1 MKPLR
6 KLIIKILEEMK
17 TRRNLNNPEDTN
29 PLTHDRPKPFNN
41 MMNTTLG
48 LPSRT
53 SSTFQE
59 SLAPVKFQR
68 KRTFFEP
75 EIAPLIRLGLPHI
88 SNSNTL

>member
-1 MKPLR
+1 MNSPK
-6 KLIIKILEEMK
+6 KLIINILEEMK
-17 TRRNLNNPEDTN
+17 TRRNLNNPDDTN

-48 LPSRT
+48 LRSRT
-53 SSTFQE
+53 TSTFLE
-59 SLAPVKFQR
+59 SLAPVKFPR